1 MHEQLLPR
9 KDAESNL
16 SEAPRQPYMDAILR
30 AQPRAYAGLVRR
42 LHTAGM
48 VTFSAAP
55 REKCGLFFV
64 RKKSGKQRM
73 VIDCRRANCWFRRPS
88 TVALATGSALGELAV
103 PEGEQ
108 LYVGHVDICDAFY
121 HFGLPEA
128 FREYFALPAVKAGDV
143 GLTVLGG

>member
-1 MHEQLLPR
+1 
-9 KDAESNL
+9 
-16 SEAPRQPYMDAILR
+16 MDAVLR
-30 AQPRAYAGLVRR
+30 AQPHAYTGLVRR
-42 LHTAGM
+42 LHAAGM

-55 REKCGLFFV
+55 RERCGLFFV

-73 VIDCRRANCWFRRPS
+73 VIDCRRANCWFKRPS

-128 FREYFALPAVKAGDV
+128 FRDYFALPAVKAGDM
-143 GLTVLGG
+143 GLSVLGGRSLAPGS